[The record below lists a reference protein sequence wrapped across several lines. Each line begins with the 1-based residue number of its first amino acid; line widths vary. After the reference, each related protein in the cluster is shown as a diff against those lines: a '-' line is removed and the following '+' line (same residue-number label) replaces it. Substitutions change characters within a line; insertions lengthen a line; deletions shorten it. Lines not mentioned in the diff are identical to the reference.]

1 MPKYKQIT
9 QSLQIF
15 DFPPEI
21 EEQILSFSHEK
32 DRYCSVRYRI
42 QIRVRLAGKETD
54 KVLRKSIRKEYHLSR
69 EGICNILR
77 ENSHRNDEKRVQYP
91 MMLPRA
97 LSFTPHHLRSKG
109 PLDQGIIAAVK
120 RRAKTL
126 LATAYIQAL
135 NDWDRVRAIGAAMT
149 PGTAGVA
156 QGFKANLLD
165 AIQDAVMEDDADSS
179 VGSATSSDDYHEEEE
194 EIETLCNHLQQL
206 PVPTSVL
213 GKNERDRPDVFHHFT
228 NDISV
233 EDVKDWLKD

>member
-1 MPKYKQIT
+1 MDNASVHAIQGHHPMFEVIYLPKHTTAMYQ
-9 QSLQIF
+9 
-15 DFPPEI
+15 
-21 EEQILSFSHEK
+21 
-32 DRYCSVRYRI
+32 
-42 QIRVRLAGKETD
+42 
-54 KVLRKSIRKEYHLSR
+54 
-69 EGICNILR
+69 
-77 ENSHRNDEKRVQYP
+77 
-91 MMLPRA
+91 
-97 LSFTPHHLRSKG
+97 

-165 AIQDAVMEDDADSS
+165 ASKFLDQAWKSISPQTITNCWKKSKTVPPNNLVQDAVMEDDADSS
-179 VGSATSSDDYHEEEE
+179 VGSATSSDDDHEEEEEE

-206 PVPTSVL
+206 PVPASVL